1 MADLTELT
9 SRVPIIVSYRD
20 AKAEDNAALAEFARN
35 SFVDSF
41 GHTYRPEDLAR
52 FLDESYSP
60 QIQGRELA
68 DPQVETR
75 LAMRGRKIVGY
86 CQVRAL
92 GLPIDGVDPKDA
104 IELRRLYL
112 SPMVQGIGHR
122 RSDDLLGFCAGA
134 GARRQRCLSRRLEP
148 EFARATLLCAP
159 WLSQRGQLWLQ
170 GRRSNRRRADP
181 ARLGGSL
188 LSSTR
193 IGREF

>member
-112 SPMVQGIGHR
+112 SPMVQGSGIADR
-122 RSDDLLGFCAGA
+122 MICWA
-134 GARRQRCLSRRLEP
+134 
-148 EFARATLLCAP
+148 FARARARGAKDVYLGV
-159 WLSQRGQLWLQ
+159 WSQNLRAQRFYARHGF
-170 GRRSNRRRADP
+170 RSAGSYGFKVGDQIDEELILRASAVP
-181 ARLGGSL
+181 C
-188 LSSTR
+188 
-193 IGREF
+193 